1 VDWLPFVGSR
11 QWVVITADKNIRR
24 RVFERQ
30 TLINAGVR
38 AFVLGSG
45 NLNGRAIAAVLT
57 AAMPAMLKLI
67 AEQEPPFIARINQT
81 AVVELLYP
89 PKTPRPVTS
98 RPL

>member
-1 VDWLPFVGSR
+1 
-11 QWVVITADKNIRR
+11 VVITADKNIRR

-38 AFVLGSG
+38 AFVLGNG

-67 AEQEPPFIARINQT
+67 AKQQPPFIARISQT
-81 AVVELLYP
+81 AVIDLLHP
-89 PKTPRPVTS
+89 AKTRRPQS
-98 RPL
+98 P